1 MDLTRLFDTNLLSV
15 VMLTPLAGAIL
26 LLFVPGRLIN
36 AQRLIANLTGLAGFL
51 VSLPLIG
58 RFGSGASGYQLR
70 EDYDWI
76 HSIGARY
83 SLGLDGLSFVLVMLT
98 TALGAIAILCSWSAI
113 TTRVKEYYILLLLL
127 QTGMLG
133 VFMSMDFFLFYVF
146 WEVML
151 VPMYFLIGVWG
162 SDRRLYA
169 AIKFFLYTLVGSV
182 LMLLALL
189 SMYFQHAILMAE
201 GGAAAKELT
210 AHWGPHALYTFSIP
224 ILTDTTKFL
233 DPSLQQWLFWGL
245 FFAFAIKVPMF
256 PFHTWLPDAHTEAP
270 TAGSV
275 ILAGVLL
282 KMGTY
287 GFLRFSVPML
297 PEATKHYAWLMMV
310 VSVIGII
317 YGALVCMMQKDMKR
331 LIAYSSVSH
340 MGFCTLGI
348 FALTPMGIQ
357 GSILQQLNHGISTG
371 ALFLIVGVLYERRH
385 TRLISEFGGLST
397 PMPNYA
403 AIYLI
408 VTLSSLGMPLLNG
421 FIGEFLI
428 LRGTFEVTGFGG
440 HHTADGRYFAAWA
453 VAGIVLGAAYLLW
466 LYQRVMFGKVTN
478 PANERLPDLNVRE
491 YACLIPLVL
500 AALWIGIYPAPVL
513 KYLEEPAN
521 ALVQRVNPEYFTAHA
536 ARNPADAIVPV
547 QPASGTGEHSDQPPA
562 APVR

>member
-1 MDLTRLFDTNLLSV
+1 VGANGLMETHLLSV
-15 VMLTPLAGAIL
+15 IMLLPLAGAIL
-26 LLFVPGRLIN
+26 LLFVPGRLVN
-36 AQRLIANLTGLAGFL
+36 AHRWLANLIGFAGFL

-58 RFGSGASGYQLR
+58 RFALGMPGFQLR
-70 EDYDWI
+70 EELTWI
-76 HSIGARY
+76 PSIGATY
-83 SLGLDGLSFVLVMLT
+83 SLGVDGLSFVLILLT
-98 TALGAIAILCSWSAI
+98 TSLGAIAILSSWSAI
-113 TTRVKEYYILLLLL
+113 QTRVKEYYILLLLL

-133 VFMSMDFFLFYVF
+133 VFMSLDFFLFYVF

-182 LMLLALL
+182 LMLLAIL
-189 SMYFQHAILMAE
+189 SIYFQHATLMAE
-201 GGAAAKELT
+201 GGAAAKELV

-224 ILTDTTKFL
+224 ILLDTTKYL
-233 DPSLQQWLFWGL
+233 APATQQWLFWGL

-310 VSVIGII
+310 VSVIAII

-340 MGFCTLGI
+340 LGFCTLGI

-385 TRLISEFGGLST
+385 TRIISEFGGLST

-403 AIYLI
+403 TIYLI
-408 VTLSSLGMPLLNG
+408 ITLSSLGMPLLNG

-428 LRGTFEVTGFGG
+428 LRGTFEATGFGPG
-440 HHTADGRYFAAWA
+440 NPINGKLFAAWA

-478 PANERLPDLNVRE
+478 PANEKLPDLNLRE
-491 YACLIPLVL
+491 FACLVPLVL

-521 ALVQRVNPEYFTAHA
+521 AIVQRVNPEYFNARAASASAVPALPATAEAAGHA
-536 ARNPADAIVPV
+536 
-547 QPASGTGEHSDQPPA
+547 EA
-562 APVR
+562 AAAGATR

>member
-1 MDLTRLFDTNLLSV
+1 MQNHLLSV
-15 VMLTPLAGAIL
+15 VLLLPLAGAIL
-26 LLFVPGRLIN
+26 LLFIPGRLVNGI
-36 AQRLIANLTGLAGFL
+36 RLVANLAGFAGFL

-58 RFGSGASGYQLR
+58 RFIPGQSGFQLM
-70 EDYDWI
+70 EDVDWI
-76 HSIGARY
+76 PSIGARY
-83 SLGLDGLSFVLVMLT
+83 TLGIDGLSFVLVMLT
-98 TALGAIAILCSWSAI
+98 TALGAIAILSSWSAI
-113 TTRVKEYYILLLLL
+113 QTRVKEYYILLLLL

-133 VFMSMDFFLFYVF
+133 VFMSLDFFLFYVF

-182 LMLLALL
+182 LMLLAILTI
-189 SMYFQHAILMAE
+189 YFKHAAL
-201 GGAAAKELT
+201 AASA
-210 AHWGPHALYTFSIP
+210 GQYTFNIP
-224 ILTDTTKFL
+224 VLLESTKSF
-233 DPSLQQWLFWGL
+233 DPHLQQWLFWGL

-297 PEATKHYAWLMMV
+297 PEAAKKYSLLMMV
-310 VSVIGII
+310 VSVIAII

-340 MGFCTLGI
+340 LGFCTLGI
-348 FALTPMGIQ
+348 FALTPMGIE
-357 GSILQQLNHGISTG
+357 GSILQQINHGISTG
-371 ALFLIVGVLYERRH
+371 ALFLIVGVIYERRH

-408 VTLSSLGMPLLNG
+408 ITLSSLGMPLLNG

-428 LRGTFEVTGFGG
+428 LRGTFEVPQYGS
-440 HHTADGRYFAAWA
+440 ALCAWA

-466 LYQRVMFGKVTN
+466 LYQRVMFGAVTN
-478 PANERLPDLNVRE
+478 RANEKLPDMNVRE
-491 YACLIPLVL
+491 FVCLVPLVL
-500 AALWIGIYPAPVL
+500 AALWIGLYPQPVL
-513 KYLEEPAN
+513 KYLEEPAT
-521 ALVQRVNPEYFTAHA
+521 AIVKRVNPAYFNVQM
-536 ARNPADAIVPV
+536 RSPVVPV
-547 QPASGTGEHSDQPPA
+547 DILPPA
-562 APVR
+562 QPVPAPGAAAPPAR